1 MNDIWTMIWKEAKDS
16 LLQGGRSALI
26 RPLLL
31 IGIMGLLLPWQLGHA
46 WLALSPAA
54 MLLVLYIPFLF
65 VSMSV
70 GDTIAG
76 ERERHTLET
85 LLASRISDRA
95 ILLGKIIVTVGYA
108 WGVALASLLLGLVS
122 ANLSSGQGKWAFY
135 GSFDLVL
142 ESLLLSLLTGLLATS
157 AGVLISLRAAT
168 VRQAQQTLIL
178 SAVVLLGGM
187 LLATRT
193 VSAQVLLVS
202 SANAP
207 QLWLLVMAVLAIL
220 DAILLGA
227 TFVRFQRSRLILY

>member
-31 IGIMGLLLPWQLGHA
+31 IGIMGLLLPWQLGYA

-65 VSMSV
+65 VSMYV
-70 GDTIAG
+70 GDAIAG

-95 ILLGKIIVTVGYA
+95 ILLGKIIVVVGYA

-122 ANLSSGQGKWAFY
+122 ANLSSGQGRWAFY

-142 ESLLLSLLTGLLATS
+142 ESLVLSLLTGLLAAS

-168 VRQAQQTLIL
+168 VRQAQQTLVL
-178 SAVVLLGGM
+178 SAVVLLGGI
-187 LLATRT
+187 LLATRA
-193 VSAQVLLVS
+193 VPRQVLLVS
-202 SANAP
+202 SASTP
-207 QLWLLVMAVLAIL
+207 QLWLLVMAALAVLDVIV
-220 DAILLGA
+220 LGA